1 MRKWGVKNRVLVLA
15 LFPAFTIALL
25 LGVVFTHNQ
34 INSIND
40 RLNERGL
47 SISRQLATASEYGV
61 FTGNRTLLL
70 ILTNTSLEEKDVRA
84 ITILDS
90 FHRSLVHSGPK
101 MLAIVNPAKLPS
113 DRVVVE
119 QTENSTLFITPI
131 HLQPSMINEL
141 SNSDKE
147 TKEELTINPE
157 QERAVGWVALELS
170 HANSTVAKYQALIT
184 SALILSLGIL
194 VNWLIA
200 FRMTRGV
207 IRPIEEVI
215 HAVTEIKE
223 GKLDTRVYTGGGQE
237 LQLLESG
244 INSMAETLSKAHD
257 EMQHNIDQATE
268 DLRETLETIEI
279 QNIELDIARKEA
291 LEASRIKS
299 EFLANMSHEI
309 RTPLNGILGFT
320 NLLMKGHLSQHQKD
334 HLTTIKKSSEILLT
348 IINDILDFS
357 KIEAGKLILDRTPM
371 KIREIIEDVMTMLAP
386 TAHSKG
392 LDLVPLVYS
401 DVPNNI
407 IGDPL
412 RVKQIITNLVNNA
425 IKFTQSGEVVLR
437 AMLEE
442 QEDHSVT
449 IKISVSDT
457 GVGLSRVQ
465 QQSLFNAFAQADA
478 STARQ
483 YGGTGLGL
491 VISKRLI
498 EEMGGEIGLDSEL
511 GKGSIF
517 WFTLMS
523 EIAVNVQ
530 PEPKLDAL
538 AGERI
543 IYMEDQPTTALA
555 VQHMLTSLGAHVKQV
570 DSPVALLK
578 GVIDA
583 QENRKGYAVA
593 IIGINRHL
601 MGSNQYKQLLS
612 ELEYNRGCRT
622 LLLTPTLDHNHQ
634 PILDLVSAHL
644 TKPLIYQRL
653 YSTLL
658 KLINGD
664 IVEPEQSDFYTHKE
678 AEHLPVPLNKT
689 SIDKALVDKIDQ
701 CPVPTILAVDDNDA
715 NLKLVEVLIREL
727 GINVV
732 TAASGFEALTK
743 WKLQKF
749 DLIFMDV
756 QMPGMDGIETTEK
769 IRAFERNGQRIP
781 IVALTAHAL
790 AEEKKLLLN
799 KGFDDY
805 LTKPISEKQLEEVIL
820 HRTGYQA
827 HPTPV
832 IHYVDDADHQ
842 PIKPSTRIKKAP
854 CVDIALCVKLAA
866 GKNDLAE
873 ELFSMLL
880 EHLTSDNEAIQT
892 HYEDNDN
899 KALLERVHKLHGAT
913 RYCGV
918 PELQGASEKM
928 EIALKRKN
936 RDLQPYYEDLVEAI
950 EQIQRWAEHNNW
962 QKALREFGM
971 KDTDHQTLTD

>member
-25 LGVVFTHNQ
+25 LGGVFTHNQ
-34 INSIND
+34 INSINE

-47 SISRQLATASEYGV
+47 SVSRQLATASEYGL

-70 ILTNTSLEEKDVRA
+70 GLTNASLEEKDVRA

-101 MLAIVNPAKLPS
+101 MLAVVNPAKLPS

-119 QTENSTLFITPI
+119 KTENSTLFITPI
-131 HLQPSMINEL
+131 HPQPSIINEL
-141 SNSDKE
+141 RKNSNNRHTGNEGNK
-147 TKEELTINPE
+147 K
-157 QERAVGWVALELS
+157 AVGWVALELS

-184 SALILSLGIL
+184 SAIILSLGIL
-194 VNWLIA
+194 FNWLIA
-200 FRMTRGV
+200 LRMTRGV

-442 QEDHSVT
+442 QENHSVT

-517 WFTLMS
+517 WFTLVS

-530 PEPKLDAL
+530 PEAKLDAL

-555 VQHMLTSLGAHVKQV
+555 VQHMLTNLGAHVKQV

-578 GVIDA
+578 GVIEA
-583 QENRKGYAVA
+583 QENRKGYAAA

-644 TKPLIYQRL
+644 TKPIVYHRF

-664 IVEPEQSDFYTHKE
+664 IIEPEQG
-678 AEHLPVPLNKT
+678 EHFTIDESEHFPAIVNTAPLSKDVQGP
-689 SIDKALVDKIDQ
+689 I
-701 CPVPTILAVDDNDA
+701 PTILAVDDNDA
-715 NLKLVEVLIREL
+715 NLKLVEVLIKEL
-727 GINVV
+727 GINVI

-769 IRAFERNGQRIP
+769 IRAFERSGQRIP
-781 IVALTAHAL
+781 IIALTAHAL
-790 AEEKKLLLN
+790 AEEKKSLLN

-820 HRTGYQA
+820 HRTGYKA
-827 HPTPV
+827 HPTPTS
-832 IHYVDDADHQ
+832 HYIDDDRAQ

-880 EHLTSDNEAIQT
+880 EHLSSDNEAIQT
-892 HYEDNDN
+892 HHEDNDH

-918 PELQGASEKM
+918 PELQSASEKM
-928 EIALKRKN
+928 EIALKRKK
-936 RDLQPYYEDLVEAI
+936 RDLQPYYEDLIEAI

-962 QKALREFGM
+962 QKALREFGI
-971 KDTDHQTLTD
+971 KDSQTLTD

>member
-1 MRKWGVKNRVLVLA
+1 MRKWGVKTRVMVLA
-15 LFPAFTIALL
+15 LFPAITIALI
-25 LGVVFTHNQ
+25 LGVVFTHTQ
-34 INSIND
+34 ISSIHN
-40 RLNERGL
+40 LLHERGL
-47 SISRQLATASEYGV
+47 SLGRQLATASEYGV
-61 FTGNRTLLL
+61 FTSNRPLLL
-70 ILTNTSLEEKDVRA
+70 SLTNATLEEKDVRA
-84 ITILDS
+84 IMILDS

-101 MLAIVNPAKLPS
+101 MLSIINPAKLPT
-113 DRVVVE
+113 DRVVIE
-119 QTENSTLFITPI
+119 ETEDSTLFITPI
-131 HLQPSMINEL
+131 KLQTPVVDEL
-141 SNSDKE
+141 LDVDTPLPINSDSKS
-147 TKEELTINPE
+147 I
-157 QERAVGWVALELS
+157 VGWVALELS
-170 HANSTVAKYQALIT
+170 HANSTVAKYQTLMTSSLI
-184 SALILSLGIL
+184 IILGIL

-200 FRMTRGV
+200 LRMTRGV
-207 IRPIEEVI
+207 IRPIEEVTR
-215 HAVTEIKE
+215 AVTEIKE
-223 GKLDTRVYTGGGQE
+223 GKLDTRVYSGGGEE
-237 LQLLESG
+237 LLLLEAG
-244 INSMAETLSKAHD
+244 INSMAETLSKAHN

-334 HLTTIKKSSEILLT
+334 HLVTIKKSSEILLT

-357 KIEAGKLILDRTPM
+357 KIEAGKLILDRTPL
-371 KIREIIEDVMTMLAP
+371 KLREIIEDVMTMLAP

-392 LDLVPLVYS
+392 LDLVPLIYS

-407 IGDPL
+407 LGDPL
-412 RVKQIITNLVNNA
+412 RIKQIITNLVNNA

-437 AMLEE
+437 AMLEA
-442 QEDHSVT
+442 QKDNSITV
-449 IKISVSDT
+449 KISVSDT

-517 WFTLMS
+517 WFTLS
-523 EIAVNVQ
+523 TEIASNAS
-530 PEPKLDAL
+530 PDPKLEAL
-538 AGERI
+538 SGERI
-543 IYMEDQPTTALA
+543 IYMENQATTGLA
-555 VQHMLTSLGAHVKQV
+555 VQHMLSNLGVHVKQV
-570 DSPVALLK
+570 DSPVALIK
-578 GVIDA
+578 GVIEA
-583 QENRKGYAVA
+583 QEQRKGFAAA
-593 IIGINRHL
+593 IVGINRHL
-601 MGSNQYKQLLS
+601 MASNQYKQLLS

-622 LLLTPTLDHNHQ
+622 LLLTPTLDHHQ
-634 PILDLVSAHL
+634 HSILDMVSAHL
-644 TKPLIYQRL
+644 TKPVIYQRL
-653 YSTLL
+653 YGTLH

-664 IVEPEQSDFYTHKE
+664 IIEPKLSGPFTE
-678 AEHLPVPLNKT
+678 EHFTDPSTPLLQEVPALSAPSHTNNSHT
-689 SIDKALVDKIDQ
+689 S
-701 CPVPTILAVDDNDA
+701 VPTILAVDDNDA
-715 NLKLVEVLIREL
+715 NLKLVEVLIKEL

-769 IRAFERNGQRIP
+769 IRGHEKSGQRIP

-790 AEEKKLLLN
+790 AEEKKTLLN

-805 LTKPISEKQLEEVIL
+805 LTKPISEQQLQDVIF
-820 HRTGYQA
+820 HRTGYKPSSQN
-827 HPTPV
+827 PV
-832 IHYVDDADHQ
+832 DSYDPLPQ
-842 PIKPSTRIKKAP
+842 PIKPSTRARKAT
-854 CVDIALCVKLAA
+854 CVDIALCIKLAA

-880 EHLTSDNEAIQT
+880 EHLVSDIEAIQT
-892 HYEDNDN
+892 HYEDGDHD
-899 KALLERVHKLHGAT
+899 ALLERVHKLHGAT

-918 PELQGASEKM
+918 PELQEAAERM
-928 EIALKRKN
+928 ETTLKRKSG
-936 RDLQPYYEDLVEAI
+936 DLEGRYEDLIEAI
-950 EQIQRWAEHNNW
+950 EQVQRWADYNNW
-962 QKALREFGM
+962 QNALREFN
-971 KDTDHQTLTD
+971 TDKTTH

>member
-1 MRKWGVKNRVLVLA
+1 MRKWGVKTRVMVLA
-15 LFPAFTIALL
+15 LFPAITIALI
-25 LGVVFTHNQ
+25 LGVVFTHTQ
-34 INSIND
+34 ISSIQN
-40 RLNERGL
+40 LLHERGL
-47 SISRQLATASEYGV
+47 SLGRQLATASEYGV
-61 FTGNRTLLL
+61 FTSNRPLLL
-70 ILTNTSLEEKDVRA
+70 SLTNATLEEKDVRS
-84 ITILDS
+84 IMILDS

-101 MLAIVNPAKLPS
+101 MLSVINPVKLPT
-113 DRVVVE
+113 DRVVIDE
-119 QTENSTLFITPI
+119 TKDSTLFITPI
-131 HLQPSMINEL
+131 KLQTPVVDELQEIDPPLHINSE
-141 SNSDKE
+141 SKD
-147 TKEELTINPE
+147 I
-157 QERAVGWVALELS
+157 VGWVALELS
-170 HANSTVAKYQALIT
+170 HANSTVAKYQTLMTSSLI
-184 SALILSLGIL
+184 IIVGIL
-194 VNWLIA
+194 INWLIA
-200 FRMTRGV
+200 IRMTRGV
-207 IRPIEEVI
+207 IRPIQEVTR
-215 HAVTEIKE
+215 AVTEIKE
-223 GKLDTRVYTGGGQE
+223 GKLDTRVYSGGGEE
-237 LQLLESG
+237 LQLLEAG
-244 INSMAETLSKAHD
+244 INSMAETLSKAHN

-357 KIEAGKLILDRTPM
+357 KIEAGKLILDRTPL
-371 KIREIIEDVMTMLAP
+371 KLREIIEDVMTMLAP

-392 LDLVPLVYS
+392 LDLVPLIYS

-407 IGDPL
+407 LGDPL
-412 RVKQIITNLVNNA
+412 RIKQIITNLVNNA

-437 AMLEE
+437 AMLEA
-442 QEDHSVT
+442 QKDNSITV
-449 IKISVSDT
+449 KISVSDT

-498 EEMGGEIGLDSEL
+498 EEMGGEIGLESEL

-517 WFTLMS
+517 WFTLAT
-523 EIAVNVQ
+523 EIASNAS
-530 PEPKLDAL
+530 PDPKLEAL
-538 AGERI
+538 SGERI
-543 IYMEDQPTTALA
+543 IYMENQATTGLA
-555 VQHMLTSLGAHVKQV
+555 VQHMLSNLGVHVKQV
-570 DSPVALLK
+570 DSPVALIK
-578 GVIDA
+578 GVIAA
-583 QENRKGYAVA
+583 QEQRKGYAAA
-593 IIGINRHL
+593 IVGINRHL
-601 MGSNQYKQLLS
+601 MASNQYKQLLS

-622 LLLTPTLDHNHQ
+622 LLLTPTLDHHQ
-634 PILDLVSAHL
+634 HSILDMVSAHL
-644 TKPLIYQRL
+644 TKPVIYHRL

-664 IVEPEQSDFYTHKE
+664 VVEPKLSGPYTE
-678 AEHLPVPLNKT
+678 DQFTDPTTLPLQEIPALSAPDHASSEST
-689 SIDKALVDKIDQ
+689 S
-701 CPVPTILAVDDNDA
+701 VPTILAVDDNDA
-715 NLKLVEVLIREL
+715 NLKLVEVLIKEL

-769 IRAFERNGQRIP
+769 IRGHEKNGQRIP

-790 AEEKKLLLN
+790 AEEKKTLLN

-805 LTKPISEKQLEEVIL
+805 LTKPISEQQLQDVIF
-820 HRTGYQA
+820 HRTGYQCTNQNQTDTYD
-827 HPTPV
+827 PTP
-832 IHYVDDADHQ
+832 Q
-842 PIKPSTRIKKAP
+842 PIKPSTRARKAT
-854 CVDIALCVKLAA
+854 CVDIALCIKLAA

-880 EHLTSDNEAIQT
+880 EHLVSDIEAIQT
-892 HYEDNDN
+892 FYEDGDHE
-899 KALLERVHKLHGAT
+899 ALLERVHKLHGAT

-918 PELQGASEKM
+918 PELQETAERM
-928 EIALKRKN
+928 ETSLKRKTN
-936 RDLQPYYEDLVEAI
+936 DLEEHYQDLIEAI
-950 EQIQRWAEHNNW
+950 EQVQRWADYNNW
-962 QKALREFGM
+962 QNALREFNTH
-971 KDTDHQTLTD
+971 KTTH

>member
-15 LFPAFTIALL
+15 LFPAFTIVLL

-34 INSIND
+34 VSSIND

-47 SISRQLATASEYGV
+47 SVGRQLATASEYGV
-61 FTGNRTLLL
+61 FTGNRILLL
-70 ILTNTSLEEKDVRA
+70 SLTNASLEEKDVRA
-84 ITILDS
+84 ITIMDS

-101 MLAIVNPAKLPS
+101 MLITINPAKLPK
-113 DRVVVE
+113 DRVIVE

-131 HLQPSMINEL
+131 HLQPSLVNEL
-141 SNSDKE
+141 SNNSTQE
-147 TKEELTINPE
+147 AYVSQLSPE
-157 QERAVGWVALELS
+157 QEKTVGWVALELS
-170 HANSTVAKYQALIT
+170 HANSTVAKYQAFLT
-184 SALILSLGIL
+184 SAIIISLGIL
-194 VNWLIA
+194 INWLIA
-200 FRMTRGV
+200 LRMTRAV

-244 INSMAETLSKAHD
+244 INSMAETLSKAHN

-320 NLLMKGHLSQHQKD
+320 NLLIKGHLSQQQKD

-392 LDLVPLVYS
+392 LDFVPLIYS

-442 QEDHSVT
+442 QKDNRVT

-530 PEPKLDAL
+530 PEAKLDAL
-538 AGERI
+538 SGERI

-555 VQHMLTSLGAHVKQV
+555 VQHMLTNLGAHVKQV
-570 DSPVALLK
+570 DSPTALLK
-578 GVIDA
+578 GVIEA
-583 QENRKGYAVA
+583 QENREGYAAA

-601 MGSNQYKQLLS
+601 MGSSQYKQLLS

-634 PILDLVSAHL
+634 PILGLVSARL
-644 TKPLIYQRL
+644 TKPIIYHRF

-664 IVEPEQSDFYTHKE
+664 TIEHEHDDHFTSKINEEPLTDSNT
-678 AEHLPVPLNKT
+678 
-689 SIDKALVDKIDQ
+689 ALININHQ
-701 CPVPTILAVDDNDA
+701 GPIPTILAVDDNDA
-715 NLKLVEVLIREL
+715 NLKLVEVLIKEL

-756 QMPGMDGIETTEK
+756 QMPGMDGIETTDK
-769 IRAFERNGQRIP
+769 IRSFERSGQRIP
-781 IVALTAHAL
+781 IIALTAHAL
-790 AEEKKLLLN
+790 AEEKTSLLN

-827 HPTPV
+827 HPIPDNQY
-832 IHYVDDADHQ
+832 IDDDLPQ
-842 PIKPSTRIKKAP
+842 PIKPSTRIKNAP
-854 CVDIALCVKLAA
+854 CVDITLCVKLAA

-880 EHLTSDNEAIQT
+880 EHLSADNEAIQT
-892 HYEDNDN
+892 HYEDNDY
-899 KALLERVHKLHGAT
+899 KTLLERVHKLHGAT

-928 EIALKRKN
+928 EIALKKKKS
-936 RDLQPYYEDLVEAI
+936 DLRPYYEDLTEAI

-962 QKALREFGM
+962 QKALREFSVDGT
-971 KDTDHQTLTD
+971 TDNQTLTH